1 MLESISREDLTLLG
15 MAGSMLLAFAIWVTK
30 IYSETLII
38 LVLFPLFICLFLA
51 YVVKRD

>member
-1 MLESISREDLTLLG
+1 MLEGTSREDLVLLG
-15 MAGSMLLAFAIWVTK
+15 MAGSMALGIAIWITK

-38 LVLFPLFICLFLA
+38 CVLFPLFIAMFLA

>member
-1 MLESISREDLTLLG
+1 MLENTSREDLTLLG
-15 MAGSMLLAFAIWVTK
+15 MAGSMLWGVGIWISK